1 MFDIE
6 FVSDSPEPADNEQP
20 DAMVLRGRTT
30 IGDFTETFL
39 APLDFWNREDYER
52 QWMEAARRLLDGAD
66 RTGFFTEARWRW
78 WTMWLEG
85 DEVIVH
91 EQILVPEAL
100 IEPLDPTDPYHQI
113 GVRRAHSEDGEPI
126 SEWRLAVSDI
136 REFVE
141 RRASQYGS
149 AQPRT

>member
-1 MFDIE
+1 
-6 FVSDSPEPADNEQP
+6 
-20 DAMVLRGRTT
+20 
-30 IGDFTETFL
+30 
-39 APLDFWNREDYER
+39 
-52 QWMEAARRLLDGAD
+52 MEAARRLLEGRD
-66 RTGFFTEARWRW
+66 RTGFFTEAMWRW

-85 DEVIVH
+85 PAVIVH

-100 IEPLDPTDPYHQI
+100 IEPLDPTDPYRQI
-113 GVRRAHSEDGEPI
+113 GERQTHSEDGHPI
-126 SEWRLAVSDI
+126 SEWRLTVSDI